1 MITRSQKKQ
10 KKCRIRI
17 TLRRAHFNLG
27 DDKNPYQTTSME
39 QSKQIFDQSAKPA
52 FLDENIKA
60 DLRRSHFIF
69 GNNEPNY
76 ITQTQRESLTNRN

>member
-1 MITRSQKKQ
+1 MDSV
-10 KKCRIRI
+10 

-52 FLDENIKA
+52 FLDENIRA

-76 ITQTQRESLTNRN
+76 ITQTQRETLTNRN